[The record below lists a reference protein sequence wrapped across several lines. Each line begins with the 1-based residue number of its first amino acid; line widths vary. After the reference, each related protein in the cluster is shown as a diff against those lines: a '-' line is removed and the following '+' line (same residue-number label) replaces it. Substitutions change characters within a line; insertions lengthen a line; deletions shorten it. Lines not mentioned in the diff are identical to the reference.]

1 MDRLLALGVLVCLG
15 GISVVFHV
23 AYRESNAPAMIN
35 AFVSFLLVLVPL
47 LVDGIADV
55 LYGIPLGLTP
65 GLSLW
70 IAVAGVAHSYG
81 MLGPYDEIWWWDHLT
96 HTLSAALIAA
106 LIYAGVLVS
115 TDHLSISAD
124 GSLVWA
130 VVLLLTLLAGVF
142 WELIELLARDV
153 GRQFGVPPVLEHYGR
168 RDTVLDLLFDVVGA
182 VGVLALDVQLFVPM
196 AEVAPG
202 VTVAALAWGIGALVV
217 GSLIMS
223 LVVVIGQAESS

>member
-1 MDRLLALGVLVCLG
+1 MV
-15 GISVVFHV
+15 
-23 AYRESNAPAMIN
+23 N
-35 AFVSFLLVLVPL
+35 AFVSFRLVLIPL

-65 GLSLW
+65 ELSLW

-81 MLGPYDEIWWWDHLT
+81 MLGPYDQIWWWDHLT
-96 HTLSAALIAA
+96 HPLSAALIAA

-115 TDHLSISAD
+115 IDHLSIPVD
-124 GSLVWA
+124 GNLVWA
-130 VVLLLTLLAGVF
+130 VVVLLALLAGVF
-142 WELIELLARDV
+142 WELIELLARDL

-168 RDTVLDLLFDVVGA
+168 LDTVMDLLFDVVGA

-196 AEVAPG
+196 AEVTPSG
-202 VTVAALAWGIGALVV
+202 TVAALAWGIGALVV

-223 LVVVIGQAESS
+223 LVVVVGQAESS